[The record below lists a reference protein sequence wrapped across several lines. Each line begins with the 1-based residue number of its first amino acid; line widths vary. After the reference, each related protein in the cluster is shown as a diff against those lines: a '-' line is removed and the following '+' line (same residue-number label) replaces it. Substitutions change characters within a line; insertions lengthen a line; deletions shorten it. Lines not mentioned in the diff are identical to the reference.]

1 MKQRSKGGMWWPMTR
16 LAFHSILANK
26 LRAFLTLLG
35 IIIGVASVVLVGA
48 GIEGGEQYLVD
59 TVSAAL
65 GSDSFLISKYPRFGH
80 ISREEFRRA
89 ARRNAELQISD
100 IDFLKENCPDCGEI
114 AGQLATTR
122 PIYRASHEIYGTR
135 IWGVTA
141 NFVFLS
147 NLELTEG
154 RFFTESE
161 VLRSQYVCVI
171 GEDLREALFKGLDPV
186 GKTIKFSNRPLRVIG
201 ILEKQ
206 GSAFGQSLDNV
217 VYMPLSSFQKMY
229 GSRTTIDIRGQSA
242 SSERFE
248 AALDQVRVAMRIRH
262 QLKPNQEDDFGLTS
276 TEEINESVGQF
287 AAAVQMVVI
296 PITAIALLVGGIV
309 VMNIMLVTVTERTS
323 EIGLRKSLGARRS
336 DILYQFLVE
345 ACLLAVMGGL
355 TGLLLAA
362 GLSWL
367 VEQTTPIPM
376 NITLGYMLASVGVS
390 GGIGILFG
398 IFPAY
403 RASRLDP
410 IIALAAER

>member
-1 MKQRSKGGMWWPMTR
+1 MKTKSKGAMWWEMTR
-16 LAFHSILANK
+16 LALQAILANK

-80 ISREEFRRA
+80 ISREEYLRA
-89 ARRNAELQISD
+89 ARRNPDLHISD
-100 IDFLKENCPDCGEI
+100 IDFLKENCPDCGEV

-122 PIYRASHEIYGTR
+122 PIYRDSYEIYGTR

-141 NFVFLS
+141 NYIFLS
-147 NLELTEG
+147 NLELAEG
-154 RFFTESE
+154 RFFTDNE
-161 VLRSQYVCVI
+161 VQRSQYVCVI
-171 GEDLREALFKGLDPV
+171 GEDLRQTLFEGLDPL
-186 GKTIKFSNRPLRVIG
+186 GRTIKFSNHRLRVIG

-217 VYMPLSSFQKMY
+217 VYFPLTSFQKMY
-229 GSRTTIDIRGQSA
+229 GRRTSIDIRGQSV

-248 AALDQVRVAMRIRH
+248 SALDQVQMAMRIRH
-262 QLKPNQEDDFGLTS
+262 KLKPNQEDDFGLTS
-276 TEEINESVGQF
+276 TDDINESVGQF

-309 VMNIMLVTVTERTS
+309 VMNIMLVSVTERTF

-362 GLSWL
+362 GLAWL
-367 VEQTTPIPM
+367 VEQTTPMPM

-390 GGIGILFG
+390 GGIGIIFG

-410 IIALAAER
+410 IIALSAER